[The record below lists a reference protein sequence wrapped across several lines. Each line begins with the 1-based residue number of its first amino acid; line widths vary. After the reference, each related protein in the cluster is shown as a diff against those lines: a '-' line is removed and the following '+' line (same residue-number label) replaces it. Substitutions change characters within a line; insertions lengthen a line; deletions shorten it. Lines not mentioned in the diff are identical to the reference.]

1 MKEDTN
7 EIKAQTTA
15 IKADTEDIK
24 QDTQQISGLVEEIAL
39 LRLQVS
45 QLKQENGSAGVTL
58 QRFLDETSSYA
69 ESVIDATEL
78 DQFDPDGKDNLSV
91 IYSVDCSD
99 NEGDER
105 KREESRGVNEQ
116 ERPTDPSS
124 ASGYWGRH
132 ERPTDPYT
140 TAYEYWRNYQPSV
153 THPNSHDSISSV
165 FETPISRLPL
175 SGDILDEQQM
185 GSARSPASNSYA
197 GVRIA
202 PQVTFLDEPV
212 IVEGENSSKTTR
224 AGARVLHHHTPS
236 KATKDLPAALS
247 PRPRRDE
254 VDPSTRSLVTEWRNA
269 LSQPKS
275 PSSELAPNKPRLPR
289 SSSQREKKKKSGLYE
304 WMYPQRTSPT
314 SRPDKK
320 R

>member
-45 QLKQENGSAGVTL
+45 QLKQESGSAGVTL

-105 KREESRGVNEQ
+105 KREGNGKVNEQ
-116 ERPTDPSS
+116 ERPPVPSS
-124 ASGYWGRH
+124 AYILRGQ
-132 ERPTDPYT
+132 
-140 TAYEYWRNYQPSV
+140 YQPSV
-153 THPNSHDSISSV
+153 TDPDSDDSTSSV
-165 FETPISRLPL
+165 FEAPSSRQPL
-175 SGDILDEQQM
+175 SGDLIYGQRVR
-185 GSARSPASNSYA
+185 SARSPASNSYA

-202 PQVTFLDEPV
+202 PQVAVLDEPV
-212 IVEGENSSKTTR
+212 IVEGENSSKATR
-224 AGARVLHHHTPS
+224 AGFGVLHHHTAS
-236 KATKDLPAALS
+236 KSTKDLPAALS
-247 PRPRRDE
+247 PRPRRVE
-254 VDPSTRSLVTEWRNA
+254 VDPSTRSLVTELKNA

-304 WMYPQRTSPT
+304 WMHPQRTSPT

>member
-45 QLKQENGSAGVTL
+45 QLKQESGSAGVTL

-78 DQFDPDGKDNLSV
+78 DQLDPDGKDNLSV
-91 IYSVDCSD
+91 IYSEDYSD
-99 NEGDER
+99 SDGDER
-105 KREESRGVNEQ
+105 KREGNGKVNEQ
-116 ERPTDPSS
+116 QTPPVPSS
-124 ASGYWGRH
+124 AYNLRGK
-132 ERPTDPYT
+132 
-140 TAYEYWRNYQPSV
+140 YQPSV
-153 THPNSHDSISSV
+153 TDPDSDDSTSSV
-165 FETPISRLPL
+165 FEAPSYRQPL
-175 SGDILDEQQM
+175 SGDLIYDQRLR
-185 GSARSPASNSYA
+185 SARSPASSSYA

-202 PQVTFLDEPV
+202 PQVAVLDEPV
-212 IVEGENSSKTTR
+212 IVEGENSSKATR
-224 AGARVLHHHTPS
+224 AGIRVLHHQTPLKS
-236 KATKDLPAALS
+236 TKDLPAALS